1 MSQELLIVTDN
12 PGKKREYRAL
22 LASLP
27 VPIRFPSDLGY
38 RIDVQE
44 DGTTYLENAVRKAR
58 AGVQA
63 SGLLSLADDSGLE
76 VDALEGAPGVRSAR
90 YTPGSDA
97 DRIAALLARLD
108 GIPWE
113 RRTARFRCVIAIA
126 TPDGDLYTTE
136 GTCEGFITTAPA
148 GTGGFGYDPVF
159 YLPEF
164 GCTMAQLPP
173 EVKNRISHR
182 ARAAEAALPI
192 LRQLLEGRRT
202 TAHSGPRGG

>member
-12 PGKKREYRAL
+12 PGKKREYQAL

-27 VPIRFPSDLGY
+27 VPIRFPSDLGLQI
-38 RIDVQE
+38 RVAE
-44 DGTTYLENAVRKAR
+44 TGTTYAENAALKAR

-63 SGLLSLADDSGLE
+63 SGLLAMADDSGLE
-76 VDALEGAPGVRSAR
+76 VDALGGAPGVRSAR
-90 YTPGSDA
+90 YVPGSDA

-108 GIPWE
+108 SIPWE
-113 RRTARFRCVIAIA
+113 ERTARFRCVIAIA
-126 TPDGDLYTTE
+126 TPEGELYTTE
-136 GTCEGFITTAPA
+136 GTCEGIIATTPA

-182 ARAAEAALPI
+182 ARAVEAALPI
-192 LRQLLEGRRT
+192 LRNLLEHGKTRRSVEI
-202 TAHSGPRGG
+202 HG

>member
-1 MSQELLIVTDN
+1 MLQELLIVTDN
-12 PGKKREYRAL
+12 PGKMREYRAL

-27 VPIRFPSDLGY
+27 VQLRFPSELGY
-38 RIDVQE
+38 PIVVRE
-44 DGTTYLENAVRKAR
+44 DGATYAENAARKAL

-76 VDALEGAPGVRSAR
+76 VDALGGEPGVRSAR
-90 YTPGSDA
+90 YAPGSDA
-97 DRIAALLARLD
+97 DRIAALLAKLD
-108 GIPWE
+108 GVPWE
-113 RRTARFRCVIAIA
+113 QRTARFRCVIAIA
-126 TPDGDLYTTE
+126 TPSGDLYTTE
-136 GTCEGFITTAPA
+136 GTCEGVIATAPV

-182 ARAAEAALPI
+182 ARAVAAALPI
-192 LRQLLEGRRT
+192 LLQLLK
-202 TAHSGPRGG
+202 